1 MHPPANIDIN
11 RTPSTRIF
19 FFDSCMKWNDA
30 EQIVLNMHFFFTFSR
45 WFALLPINSC
55 LENLYRLGHGI
66 NSTGYELSK
75 VVDMKESTKHPPP
88 LPNVLHYLT
97 NLDTFFNTNHEW
109 RMLHR
114 TEYELTNNRTRTILH
129 TMYQDSIEEL
139 KNCIYIYKRIT
150 HLEKH
155 KYIVIQNIEPVDF
168 P

>member
-1 MHPPANIDIN
+1 MKCN
-11 RTPSTRIF
+11 
-19 FFDSCMKWNDA
+19 DS
-30 EQIVLNMHFFFTFSR
+30 EQIVLNMHFFFTFSH
-45 WFALLPINSC
+45 WFALLPINGC

-75 VVDMKESTKHPPP
+75 VVDMKDSTKHPRPHLSNRLA
-88 LPNVLHYLT
+88 LPYKSR
-97 NLDTFFNTNHEW
+97 DFFLNTNHEW

-150 HLEKH
+150 LFKKH